1 MKLLEHQAKAILER
15 SGIRLPRSTVVTTA
29 AAAAAAADDLGGRVA
44 VKAQVRSGGRG
55 KAGGVVL
62 VDDAAAAEVEAERL
76 LGSTLADETITSLLI
91 EEAIDIAA
99 ERYVAVAVEPSRGV
113 AVIMR
118 SDHGGVEIESMADAI
133 EVTPLAEF
141 TPEGGARGDIDQR
154 LVDIF
159 TETEALLVEVN
170 PLAETTDGELIAL
183 DAKIELDDAADFR
196 RSADLLP
203 GVDLE
208 AAADTATGTER
219 ERAAAELGLRLIE
232 LGGDVA
238 VLANGAGLTMAT
250 MDAIAN
256 LGGSAANFLEI
267 GGDAYTKAT
276 PALELVLSQ
285 PGVRSL
291 LVNFCGAFAR
301 CDVMT
306 AGVLEAWQA
315 LQPDLPISF
324 SISGTGQDEARA
336 MVRDQ
341 LGIDPHETMRD
352 AVAEAVAAAA
362 AAQPAG
368 DKGSV
373 R

>member
-1 MKLLEHQAKAILER
+1 MKLLEHQAKAMLDR
-15 SGIRLPRSTVVTTA
+15 YGIRLPRSTVVTS
-29 AAAAAAADDLGGRVA
+29 AADAGRAVAELGGRVA

-62 VDDAAAAEVEAERL
+62 VDSAEAATTEADRL
-76 LGSTLADETITSLLI
+76 LGSVLADETITALLI

-99 ERYVAVAVEPSRGV
+99 ERYVAVAVEPSRG
-113 AVIMR
+113 APVIMR
-118 SDHGGVEIESMADAI
+118 SDRGGVEIESMADTI
-133 EVTPLAEF
+133 EVTPLADF
-141 TPEGGARGDIDQR
+141 HPDVGPRGD
-154 LVDIF
+154 VDRQLIELF
-159 TETEALLVEVN
+159 TEAEALLVEVN
-170 PLAETTDGELIAL
+170 PLAETSDGELVAL

-196 RSADLLP
+196 RPADLVP
-203 GVDLE
+203 DPV
-208 AAADTATGTER
+208 AAAQIAGGTDR

-238 VLANGAGLTMAT
+238 ILANGAGLTMAT

-256 LGGSAANFLEI
+256 LGGRAANFLEI

-276 PALELVLSQ
+276 PALELVLAQ

-306 AGVLEAWQA
+306 AGVVEAWQA
-315 LQPDLPISF
+315 LRPELPVSF

-336 MVRDQ
+336 MVSER
-341 LGIDPHETMRD
+341 LGLVPHETMRD
-352 AVAEAVAAAA
+352 AVAEAVANAAA
-362 AAQPAG
+362 AA
-368 DKGSV
+368 KGE

>member
-1 MKLLEHQAKAILER
+1 MKLLEHQAKAILDR
-15 SGIRLPRSTVVTTA
+15 SGIRLPRSIVVTSPAEARA
-29 AAAAAAADDLGGRVA
+29 AAAGLGGRVA

-62 VDDAAAAEVEAERL
+62 VDDAEAAEVEAERL
-76 LGSTLADETITSLLI
+76 LGSVLADETVASLLI

-99 ERYVAVAVEPSRGV
+99 ERYVAVAVEPSRGL

-118 SDHGGVEIESMADAI
+118 SDRGGVDIESMTDAI
-133 EVTPLAEF
+133 EVTPLAAF
-141 TPEGGARGDIDQR
+141 APEDGPRGEIDRR
-154 LVDIF
+154 LIDIF

-170 PLAETTDGELIAL
+170 PLAETTDGELVAL

-196 RSADLLP
+196 RDPELVP
-203 GVDLE
+203 DLE

-256 LGGSAANFLEI
+256 SGGRAANFLEI

-315 LQPDLPISF
+315 LRPDLPVSF

-341 LGIDPHETMRD
+341 LGIDPHETMRE
-352 AVAEAVAAAA
+352 AVTEAVAAAA
-362 AAQPAG
+362 EAASTQE
-368 DKGSV
+368 V
-373 R
+373 ER

>member
-1 MKLLEHQAKAILER
+1 DEAR
-15 SGIRLPRSTVVTTA
+15 A
-29 AAAAAAADDLGGRVA
+29 AAAELGGRVA

-62 VDDAAAAEVEAERL
+62 VDDAEGAAVEAARL
-76 LGSTLADETITSLLI
+76 LGSTLADEVVASLLI

-99 ERYVAVAVEPSRGV
+99 ERYLAVAVEPSRGA
-113 AVIMR
+113 AVLMR
-118 SDHGGVEIESMADAI
+118 SDRGGVEIESMADAI
-133 EVTPLAEF
+133 EVTDVAGFDAGTDAKGRIEATL
-141 TPEGGARGDIDQR
+141 I
-154 LVDIF
+154 DIF
-159 TETEALLVEVN
+159 TETEALLVEIN
-170 PLAETTDGELIAL
+170 PLAETTNGELIAL

-196 RSADLLP
+196 RPEELIA
-203 GVDLE
+203 GLE
-208 AAADTATGTER
+208 LDGGSEGATGTER
-219 ERAAAELGLRLIE
+219 EQAAAELGLRLIE

-250 MDAIAN
+250 MDAITN
-256 LGGSAANFLEI
+256 LGGSPANFLEI

-315 LQPDLPISF
+315 LEPGLPISF

-341 LGIDPHETMRD
+341 LGIDPHETMRE

-362 AAQPAG
+362 GAAETTTGEAG
-368 DKGSV
+368 S
-373 R
+373 